1 MSRQT
6 SVNKKYDQEVFW
18 GIFSVRITHWLH
30 TGHRTASQA
39 AVNPAV
45 SDAVGQN
52 KRVLTQLSRPKYL
65 CFARLL
71 S

>member
-1 MSRQT
+1 MTKRFSG
-6 SVNKKYDQEVFW
+6 VFLV
-18 GIFSVRITHWLH
+18 FALH
-30 TGHRTASQA
+30 IGYTLVTASQA

>member
-18 GIFSVRITHWLH
+18 DLGIFSVGITHLLH
-30 TGHRTASQA
+30 TVTAAQS
-39 AVNPAV
+39 AVNPAA